1 MKKYILLGLIM
12 LVFYIGTSHAM
23 EKKLMIPDDS
33 LRIRVIPNSNSDY
46 DQEVKK
52 KVKNKVQITMY
63 NLLKESKTVT
73 EAREIVEN
81 NLDIVDNEVKEIL
94 LTENY
99 KDNYD
104 INYGYNYFPEKTY
117 KGVTYNEGY
126 YESLV
131 VKLGKGEGDNW
142 WCVLYPPLCL
152 IEEDDTEYKS
162 LVKEILNRYF

>member
-1 MKKYILLGLIM
+1 MKKYILLGIVM
-12 LVFYIGTSHAM
+12 LVFYIGTSYAM
-23 EKKLMIPDDS
+23 EKNLMIPDDS
-33 LRIRVIPNSNSDY
+33 LRIRVIPNSNSEY

-63 NLLKESKTVT
+63 NLLKDSKSIDD
-73 EAREIVEN
+73 AREIVEQ

-94 LTENY
+94 LNSNY
-99 KDNYD
+99 KDSYD